1 MWRPF
6 ASSLVEHSLESFIK
20 KHEKSKSTALY
31 SPVYTKNPRTDTK
44 ANPFQ
49 LSQEDVDKRL
59 THFKELKKKVFLQRK
74 QIKINDNS
82 HQYNIEVQLR
92 YKRKVREN
100 QFLRESEMTRIKSLS
115 TKKKSEIIESEPE
128 SSFTSGG
135 GKKNSSTMI
144 GAGETAK
151 TLGLPPILRKSIN

>member
-20 KHEKSKSTALY
+20 KHGKSKSTVVY
-31 SPVYTKNPRTDTK
+31 SPVYTKSPKTDIK

-82 HQYNIEVQLR
+82 YQHNLETQLK

-100 QFLRESEMTRIKSLS
+100 QFLKESEMTRIKSQS
-115 TKKKSEIIESEPE
+115 TKKKSELIESEPE
-128 SSFTSGG
+128 LSFTSSGD
-135 GKKNSSTMI
+135 KKISSTI
-144 GAGETAK
+144 IRAGETVK
-151 TLGLPPILRKSIN
+151 TLNLPPLLRKSM